1 VSKLRTRHQH
11 AVDRLGRWIAG
22 GRFGP
27 DAAMPKELDLGEALG
42 VSRTVVREAMRTLV
56 AKGMVEV
63 RRRHGTRVRPLQDW
77 NLFDP
82 QVLAWR
88 LERGPTSDFVEDLV
102 AFRLGF
108 EPYAAS
114 LAARNPD
121 FPADALNGAY
131 ERMAAA
137 IDGHGDYHEADLAFH
152 ETILTGA
159 RNQFLHHLAPFLTG
173 ALRMSFNLSV
183 LDLETA
189 RAALPLHRAVADAIL
204 RRDPDRAAAAL
215 GTLIESARLDI
226 LVGLERRGDG
236 RNGTDEEG
244 GRQPVQAT

>member
-11 AVDRLGRWIAG
+11 AVDHLGRWIAG

-27 DAAMPKELDLGEALG
+27 DAAMPTELELGEDLG

-63 RRRHGTRVRPLQDW
+63 RRRHGTRVRPLRDW

-88 LERGPTSDFVEDLV
+88 LERGLTPDFVEDLV

-108 EPYAAS
+108 EPLAAS

-121 FPADALNGAY
+121 FPAGTLDDAYA
-131 ERMAAA
+131 RMAAA
-137 IDGHGDYHEADLAFH
+137 VDGHGSYHEADLAFH
-152 ETILTGA
+152 ETILAGA
-159 RNQFLHHLAPFLTG
+159 RNQFLHHLAPFLTN

-183 LDLETA
+183 LNLDTA

-204 RRDPDRAAAAL
+204 RKDPEGAAAAL

-226 LVGLERRGDG
+226 LVGLEEQDRG
-236 RNGTDEEG
+236 RSNADEEG